1 MELKE
6 VRLVKENAWI
16 YVQNTND
23 YTDEMLSFI
32 DDIISTVLQF
42 DKHYSVFIDG
52 NEVNDYYLTREI
64 AEQHKE
70 EWEAEWYENVE
81 IMSINKK

>member
-6 VRLVKENAWI
+6 VRLVKENWWL

-32 DDIISTVLQF
+32 DDIIRSVLQF
-42 DKHYSVFIDG
+42 DKHYSILIDG
-52 NEVNDYYLTREI
+52 NEVNDYYLTKEI
-64 AEQHKE
+64 AEQHK
-70 EWEAEWYENVE
+70 AEWISDGYENVE
-81 IMSINKK
+81 IVSINK